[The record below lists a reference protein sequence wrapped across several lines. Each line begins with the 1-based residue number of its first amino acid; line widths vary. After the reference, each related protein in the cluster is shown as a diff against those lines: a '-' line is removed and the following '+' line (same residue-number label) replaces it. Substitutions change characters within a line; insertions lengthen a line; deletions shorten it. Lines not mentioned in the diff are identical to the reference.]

1 MLKKKVVVPK
11 DCIAEIYRLTSKSRH
26 SLEKL
31 INGGRP
37 FQESPFKGTN
47 FVIYLPP
54 FNDSSEEDT
63 SYLVNYGDL
72 FWYYPANDKWRITKP
87 EELDSTYKILKEE

>member
-11 DCIAEIYRLTSKSRH
+11 DDITEVYRLTPKSRH
-26 SLEKL
+26 ILEKP
-31 INGGRP
+31 INAGQP

-47 FVIYLPP
+47 FVIHLPP
-54 FNDSSEEDT
+54 FDDSSEEDT
-63 SYLVNYGDL
+63 SYLVNYDDL
-72 FWYYPANDKWRITKP
+72 FWYYPIKDKWRITKP